1 MKLQVYT
8 NVEVTA
14 VSKIDDVNYQVTLS
28 SNETIIKCKMYA
40 KEKPEAKKYSVVIV
54 DTFDIKT
61 MTGNI
66 VSLVGDEQSIYT
78 FASGKLARN
87 SETRYSTSGT
97 KYTTYSVAGKSC
109 NKDNDGKYPG
119 LYTNTTHFR
128 CPDFMSDKLTKE
140 CRGVGLLTETKFETY
155 NEKLQE
161 KNITKL
167 LNIIYE
173 DRVNYNAVDIGF

>member
-14 VSKIDDVNYQVTLS
+14 VQKLDDTNYQVTLS
-28 SNETIIKCKMYA
+28 SNGTSIKCKMYS
-40 KEKPEAKKYSVVIV
+40 KEKPEAKKYSVAVV

-61 MTGNI
+61 MTGVI
-66 VSLVGDEQSIYT
+66 VRLVDDEQLIYT
-78 FASGKLARN
+78 FTAGKLARE
-87 SETRYSTSGT
+87 SETKYAKSGT
-97 KYTTYSVAGKSC
+97 KFTTYSIAGKSC
-109 NKDNDGKYPG
+109 NKDSEGKYPG

-173 DRVNYNAVDIGF
+173 DKTNNALDIGF